1 MEPSFPPGL
10 PPRIDAP
17 SAWHGPEAASSGDW
31 IEPLD
36 DADLDELS
44 RASEPWLAPA
54 ADLAQLT
61 RDAFPLPTLAPRLAK
76 LSHDLLEGRGFALW
90 RGLPVERWGRRRCA
104 VAFFGL
110 GTHLGHPLSQNAKGH
125 VLGHVRD
132 MGLASSDPNV
142 RIYQTR
148 ERQTFHTDS
157 ADFVALLCLQEARE
171 GGLSALVSS
180 ATLYNEMRARRPDLA
195 AALFEPLAT
204 DRRGEVPPGA
214 KPYFEIPVFNWHAG
228 RLSAIYQRQYI
239 DSAQRFADA
248 PRLSPT
254 QVEAL
259 DLLDA
264 LTNDPALPL
273 MPTET
278 LHFENARLAQQ
289 LFNNESANLRL
300 VEDVLGVK
308 ATSREG
314 WIKLEGT
321 PEGIERARQL
331 FQVLEG
337 SVKAGTPIRNREFNQ
352 AVSMVKSEGIT
363 ALKDLYS
370 ERIHTSTKKANVTPK
385 TTGQKRYVQAIRQ
398 HDVTFGIGPAG
409 TGKTYLAMAMA
420 VSALREEKVSRIIL
434 TRPAV
439 EAGEALGFL
448 PGDLYE
454 KIAPYLRPLHDA
466 LHDMLPS
473 EEIQK
478 HTERGIIEIAPL
490 AYMRGRTLNHA
501 FIILDEAQ
509 NSTTEQMFMFLTRL
523 GHNSKVVITGDVT
536 QIDLPAHKHSG
547 LVEARRA
554 LKEIEGI
561 AIVEFQR
568 KDVVRHP
575 LVQRIIQAY
584 EEHRGTSEK

>member
-1 MEPSFPPGL
+1 
-10 PPRIDAP
+10 
-17 SAWHGPEAASSGDW
+17 
-31 IEPLD
+31 
-36 DADLDELS
+36 
-44 RASEPWLAPA
+44 
-54 ADLAQLT
+54 
-61 RDAFPLPTLAPRLAK
+61 
-76 LSHDLLEGRGFALW
+76 
-90 RGLPVERWGRRRCA
+90 
-104 VAFFGL
+104 
-110 GTHLGHPLSQNAKGH
+110 
-125 VLGHVRD
+125 
-132 MGLASSDPNV
+132 
-142 RIYQTR
+142 
-148 ERQTFHTDS
+148 
-157 ADFVALLCLQEARE
+157 
-171 GGLSALVSS
+171 
-180 ATLYNEMRARRPDLA
+180 
-195 AALFEPLAT
+195 
-204 DRRGEVPPGA
+204 
-214 KPYFEIPVFNWHAG
+214 
-228 RLSAIYQRQYI
+228 
-239 DSAQRFADA
+239 
-248 PRLSPT
+248 
-254 QVEAL
+254 
-259 DLLDA
+259 
-264 LTNDPALPL
+264 

-509 NSTTEQMFMFLTRL
+509 NSTAEQMFMFLTRL
-523 GHNSKVVITGDVT
+523 GHNSKAVITGDVT